1 MMNKFNKLSYTMLM
15 LLPVLTGCT
24 VGPDYHEP
32 ASPVKATKYARLP
45 DTSFA
50 TSPTTSAWWT
60 TLNAPLL
67 NQLIDDALKNNPDIG
82 IVRARLRQARAT
94 LSGNKASEY
103 PSLSASGAAVRAHLP
118 DSVATGDTNPL
129 SLYTTSFDASWEVDL
144 FGGTRRAIE
153 ASRAM
158 EQASVANIA
167 DAQVSITA
175 EVARNYLMLAGA
187 RQQLALLK
195 RSVEVQQQMLA
206 LTQQRRHQGTASDSD
221 VERLVT
227 QLETTQ
233 SQLSPLQADIDG
245 YLDTLAFLVGKTPG
259 ELDGMLS
266 NINSLPQLP
275 SDINVSDPGSLLKRR
290 PDVRSAER
298 QLAAKTAEI
307 GEHKADYFPK
317 INLVGTLGFSTAE
330 GALLEK
336 QNMSWMLIPFLQW
349 NFLDFGRVGAQVDK
363 AQAERDEA
371 EAQWRKT
378 VLDALRDANSSL
390 SRYGHQRQNVVDLYR
405 VSASAQHA
413 SSLVQQRYKAGAASL
428 IDYLDSERTLMAAQQ
443 DEINAQTQLTVDF
456 VALQKSLGL
465 GWQ

>member
-1 MMNKFNKLSYTMLM
+1 M
-15 LLPVLTGCT
+15 
-24 VGPDYHEP
+24 
-32 ASPVKATKYARLP
+32 
-45 DTSFA
+45 
-50 TSPTTSAWWT
+50 
-60 TLNAPLL
+60 
-67 NQLIDDALKNNPDIG
+67 
-82 IVRARLRQARAT
+82 
-94 LSGNKASEY
+94 
-103 PSLSASGAAVRAHLP
+103 
-118 DSVATGDTNPL
+118 
-129 SLYTTSFDASWEVDL
+129 
-144 FGGTRRAIE
+144 
-153 ASRAM
+153 
-158 EQASVANIA
+158 ANIA

-195 RSVEVQQQMLA
+195 RSVEVQQQMLT
-206 LTQQRRHQGTASDSD
+206 LTQQRRRQGTASDSD

-233 SQLSPLQADIDG
+233 SQLSPLQADIDA

-266 NINSLPQLP
+266 NIDTLPQLP

-349 NFLDFGRVGAQVDK
+349 NFLDFGRVRAQVDK

-413 SSLVQQRYKAGAASL
+413 SSLVQQRYKAGAANDRLSGQ
-428 IDYLDSERTLMAAQQ
+428 RTHPADCPA
-443 DEINAQTQLTVDF
+443 
-456 VALQKSLGL
+456 G
-465 GWQ
+465 